1 MRNHHFFINTID
13 SDALLAI
20 SNTIILRFQPKNDV
34 LLIYLL
40 IYCSLMFLFGKTV
53 YSLFV
58 GSN

>member
-1 MRNHHFFINTID
+1 MRNYHFFINTID

-34 LLIYLL
+34 LFIYLL
-40 IYCSLMFLFGKTV
+40 IYCSLMLLFGKTV